1 MNRKSCLLA
10 LFMPP
15 HFMSQLTLLSGGLLL
30 ATGLWLAAVCS
41 AQAQTTSALTT
52 SDGTYVIK
60 DDRVIDLRS
69 GVEWLRCSVG
79 QRFSDGTCTGEVLR
93 LSQDEAAEAVR
104 IANQELGGLWR
115 LPTREEL
122 EYLVCPACEP
132 PKINQSVFPGTVT
145 EPYWTG
151 QKNWISPKNIWSIN
165 FMTGHSYGRFFP
177 YQRLAVR
184 LVRDR

>member
-1 MNRKSCLLA
+1 
-10 LFMPP
+10 
-15 HFMSQLTLLSGGLLL
+15 MSQLTLLSGGLLL

-104 IANQELGGLWR
+104 IANQELGGL
-115 LPTREEL
+115 L
-122 EYLVCPACEP
+122 
-132 PKINQSVFPGTVT
+132 N
-145 EPYWTG
+145 
-151 QKNWISPKNIWSIN
+151 
-165 FMTGHSYGRFFP
+165 
-177 YQRLAVR
+177 R
-184 LVRDR
+184 LVEKQ